1 MNDLRSNKVSLRA
14 IESSDSKV
22 LFDIENDTSGW
33 IQSDNFLPFSKDVL
47 SKYTSGQHDLVKFG
61 QYRFMIE
68 NSLEPDP
75 IGCVDLFDYN
85 AVHSRAG
92 VGIYILESHRNKSF
106 GKEALELLISYSKER
121 LNLRML
127 HCSILD
133 NNETSKRLFNSLGFS
148 ETGIRNNWYLSNGA
162 YRNVI
167 LLQKEL

>member
-1 MNDLRSNKVSLRA
+1 MNDLLSNRVSLRA
-14 IESSDSKV
+14 IESNDSEV

-33 IQSDNFLPFSKDVL
+33 IQSDNFLPFSKDML
-47 SKYTSGQHDLVKFG
+47 SRYTSGKHDLVRFG

-68 NSLEPDP
+68 KTSEIKP

-92 VGIYILESHRNKSF
+92 VGIYISESHRNKSY
-106 GKEALELLISYSKER
+106 GREALELLISYSKER

-133 NNETSKRLFNSLGFS
+133 NNETSKRLFNSVGFS
-148 ETGIRNNWYLSNGA
+148 ETGVRNNWYLSKGD
-162 YRNVI
+162 YRNII